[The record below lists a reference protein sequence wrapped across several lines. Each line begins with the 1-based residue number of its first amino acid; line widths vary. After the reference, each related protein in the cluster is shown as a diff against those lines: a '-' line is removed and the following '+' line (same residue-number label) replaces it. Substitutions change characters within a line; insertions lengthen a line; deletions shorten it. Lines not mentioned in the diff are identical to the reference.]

1 MVSIR
6 NLMPEASQR
15 LITVPDTAPVTEAA
29 KILTRGR
36 ATLVI
41 VCNAAGKMVGVVS
54 NADVV
59 RQLSH
64 CAGCSCTETVS
75 QVMTRE
81 VISCHPDDELMTV
94 WSTMKRNDLKQ
105 MPIANTAAMPL
116 ALLYA
121 NDVLQVLL
129 NEVEYTE
136 ELLREYVMGIG
147 YH

>member
-1 MVSIR
+1 MVNIR

-15 LITVPDTAPVTEAA
+15 LMTVPDSAPVTEAA
-29 KILTRGR
+29 KMLTRGR

-41 VCNAAGKMVGVVS
+41 VCDAAGTMVGVVS

-64 CAGCSCTETVS
+64 CTGCSCTETVS

-94 WSTMKRNDLKQ
+94 WNIMKRNDLKQ
-105 MPIANTAAMPL
+105 IPIANAASMPL

-129 NEVEYTE
+129 EEVEYTE